1 MGQTSEPF
9 SLSENRVF
17 PIPPHA
23 PMVDH
28 HFSIVSLIKTG
39 CFWMVND
46 PQSSPTGRWEELNGA
61 SFEGRNAKAEVIDE
75 EPVFGAVCWGILPTP
90 VDGSWMCRIYGS
102 YRKRHCR

>member
-1 MGQTSEPF
+1 
-9 SLSENRVF
+9 
-17 PIPPHA
+17 
-23 PMVDH
+23 
-28 HFSIVSLIKTG
+28 
-39 CFWMVND
+39 MVND